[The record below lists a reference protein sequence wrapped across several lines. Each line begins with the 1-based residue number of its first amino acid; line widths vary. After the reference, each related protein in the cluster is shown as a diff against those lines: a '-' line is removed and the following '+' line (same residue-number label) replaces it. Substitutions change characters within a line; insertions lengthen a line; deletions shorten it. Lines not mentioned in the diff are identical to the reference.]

1 MKPSFIKYVFVI
13 AFLYS
18 VSSIAQIP
26 KYKDPNASIDDRIND
41 LLSRMTLDEKIGQ
54 MTQADNAATEN
65 MDDVNNY
72 YLGSILSGGGS
83 DPSSGNSP
91 LDWANLY
98 DSFQLK
104 AMQSRLEI
112 PLIYGID
119 AVHGHS
125 NVVGA
130 VIFPHNIG
138 LGATRNPKLIEQ
150 ASRITAV
157 EIAATGIDW
166 TFAPCVAV
174 PRDERWGRTYEGFGE
189 TPELTELLAGPAV
202 LGFQND
208 TLNSPT
214 SVVACA
220 KHYIGD
226 GGTTNG
232 DDQGNT
238 EVSEEELRA
247 IHLPGY
253 VAAIEN
259 NTRTIMASYN
269 SWNGTKLHGDKY
281 LLTDVLK
288 TELGFDGFIISDW
301 AAIDQIPG
309 DYASDV
315 EISINAGIDMVMVP
329 NNYSG
334 FFTTLKSLVQ
344 QGKVT
349 EARIDDAVA
358 RILRVK
364 FEFGLF
370 ENPFADRSLLNKIGS
385 EAHRSVARECVRESM
400 VLLKKNDNILPLPKS
415 GSKILVAGEHANN
428 LGFQC
433 GGWTIQWQG
442 ASGNVTEGTTILEG
456 LENIAPSNQYVYDPD
471 GNFDEADN
479 DADYIIAV
487 IGEEPYA
494 EGNGDSDDLIIRKD
508 QIQLVRKLKNL
519 GKPVITILISGRP
532 MIINP
537 VLHNS
542 DAFIAAW
549 LPGTEGDGVAE
560 VLVGDYQPKGLL
572 PMTWPKS
579 MDQIPIN
586 FGDDNY
592 NPLFAYDF
600 GISSYENS
608 AVGSSPLLQSGLVTE
623 DGLHIE
629 LAFNKSMANESNTDA
644 QFSVTRNESEYIQV
658 VNYNLSKI
666 DNNII
671 ILEIG
676 DEVFENDLIKIS
688 YAGGNISSADN
699 GTLEVFEDV
708 DAINYLNHAQGIH
721 SLPGRIQAEDYSA
734 MSGIQTEGTGDLGG
748 GLNVGWI
755 DDGDWL
761 DYECEIQFS
770 GSYFINFRIASESS
784 GGILK
789 VLVNGTEK
797 LNRNIPITGGWQT
810 WNTATSIIDLEAGT
824 HTIRLYAEK
833 GGFNLNWFD
842 LTTITDVDYNQNN
855 LDYSLDQNYPN
866 PFNPTTKISYSIKN
880 SSMVKLQV
888 FDVLGRIVTKLV
900 SEYQNPGTYKVEFN
914 GNNLTSGVY
923 YYKLEAGSYTKIK
936 KMLLIK

>member
-1 MKPSFIKYVFVI
+1 MIPKIIKYVFVI
-13 AFLYS
+13 ALIYS
-18 VSSIAQIP
+18 ASSIAQTP
-26 KYKDPNASIDDRIND
+26 TYKDPNASIDDRVND

-54 MTQADNAATEN
+54 MTQADNAAIKN

-83 DPSSGNSP
+83 DPSTGNYP
-91 LDWANLY
+91 VDWANLY

-138 LGATRNPKLIEQ
+138 LGATRNPELIEK

-226 GGTTNG
+226 GGTTSG

-309 DYASDV
+309 DYTSDV

-329 NNYSG
+329 NNFGG

-349 EARIDDAVA
+349 EARINDAVA

-370 ENPFADRSLLNKIGS
+370 ENPYADRSLLCKIGS

-415 GSKILVAGEHANN
+415 GSKILVAGEHADN

-442 ASGNVTEGTTILEG
+442 ASGNITEGTTILEG
-456 LENIAPSNQYVYDPD
+456 LASITPSNQYVYDPD
-471 GNFDEADN
+471 GNFDETDN

-494 EGNGDSDDLIIRKD
+494 EGSGDSDDLTIKKD
-508 QIQLVRKLKNL
+508 QIKLIRKLKNF

-549 LPGTEGDGVAE
+549 LPGTEGDGIVE

-592 NPLFAYDF
+592 DPLFAYDF
-600 GISSYENS
+600 GISSYDNS
-608 AVGSSPLLQSGLVTE
+608 VIGSSPLLQSGFVTE

-644 QFSVTRNESEYIQV
+644 QFSVTRNESEDIQV
-658 VNYNLSKI
+658 VNFNLSKI
-666 DNNII
+666 DKNII
-671 ILEIG
+671 ILELG
-676 DEVFENDLIKIS
+676 DEVVKNDLINIS
-688 YAGGNISSADN
+688 YAGGNISSEDN
-699 GTLEVFEDV
+699 GTLEIFEDV
-708 DAINYLNHAQGIH
+708 DVINYLNHVQGTH
-721 SLPGRIQAEDYSA
+721 SLPGRIQAEDYSD
-734 MSGIQTEGTGDLGG
+734 MSGIQIEGTSDLGG

-784 GGILK
+784 GGIVK
-789 VLVNGTEK
+789 VLVDGTEK
-797 LNRNIPITGGWQT
+797 LTRNVPITGGWQT
-810 WNTATSIIDLEAGT
+810 WNTVSSIIDLEAGT
-824 HTIRLYAEK
+824 NTIRLYAEK
-833 GGFNLNWFD
+833 GGFNINWFD
-842 LTTITDVDYNQNN
+842 LTTITDVDHNQNS
-855 LDYSLDQNYPN
+855 LDYFLDQNYPN
-866 PFNPTTKISYSIKN
+866 PFNPTTKISYSIKT
-880 SSMVKLQV
+880 SSIVKLQV

-900 SEYQNPGTYKVEFN
+900 SEHQNPGTYKVEFN
-914 GNNLTSGVY
+914 ANNLTSGVY
-923 YYKLEAGSYTKIK
+923 YYKLEAGSYTKVK
-936 KMLLIK
+936 KMLLLK